1 MPCSEESSIS
11 RAARILIRGRVQ
23 GVGYRYFTRS
33 RARALG
39 VRGSVRNL
47 PDGRVE
53 VLASAPSELLNSFIE
68 QLRTGPVGAHVTG
81 CEVVWMDRLPA
92 NTDFDIE
99 Y

>member
-1 MPCSEESSIS
+1 M
-11 RAARILIRGRVQ
+11 
-23 GVGYRYFTRS
+23 
-33 RARALG
+33 
-39 VRGSVRNL
+39 RNL

-53 VLASAPSELLNSFIE
+53 VLAAAPADLFDSFID
-68 QLRTGPVGAHVTG
+68 QLRAGPVGAHVTG